1 MASYGSVEGVA
12 ALTYRYTSA
21 GAFDVTT
28 NPTSATVTGWL
39 AQISSM
45 LNVTL
50 ATAGFSVPVTDP
62 DATPAL
68 DGFVNALAADLTHA
82 ANATGRFY
90 SERMIENGVS
100 PIRVI
105 SNDIQAWVQ
114 ANAAGLVAMGAN
126 RVTSK
131 AGQIA
136 YRNGDEAGN
145 VVEPLFQ
152 RDTFGRWS
160 ANQSD

>member
-12 ALTYRYTSA
+12 ALTYRYTSG

-136 YRNGDEAGN
+136 YRSGDEAGN

>member
-12 ALTYRYTSA
+12 ALAVRFTNA
-21 GAFDVTT
+21 GTFDVTT
-28 NPTSATVTGWL
+28 NPTSATVTSWL
-39 AQISSM
+39 AQISST
-45 LNVTL
+45 LNVAL
-50 ATAGFSVPVTDP
+50 ATAGFSVPITDS

-82 ANATGRFY
+82 ANSTGRFF
-90 SERMIENGVS
+90 SERIIENGIS
-100 PIRVI
+100 PMRVI
-105 SNDIQAWVQ
+105 SNDVQAWVQ

-126 RVTSK
+126 RITSK

-136 YRNGDEAGN
+136 HRSGDEAGN

-152 RDTFGRWS
+152 RDNFGRWS
-160 ANQSD
+160 VRQSD

>member
-12 ALTYRYTSA
+12 ALARRFTNA
-21 GAFDVTT
+21 GAFDITT

-39 AQISSM
+39 AQVSSM

-50 ATAGFSVPVTDP
+50 ATAGFNVPITDP
-62 DATPAL
+62 DALPAL
-68 DGFVNALAADLTHA
+68 DGFVNSIVSDLAQA
-82 ANATGRFY
+82 ANSAGRFY
-90 SERMIENGVS
+90 SERMLENGVS

-105 SNDIQAWVQ
+105 SNDVQAWVQ

-160 ANQSD
+160 ARQSD